1 VTTKGAVTGKI
12 NRLREQKMR
21 AELAEDLARAK
32 ATTLRATGVPWT
44 GWDALTPE
52 DDWRR
57 QPAPAF

>member
-1 VTTKGAVTGKI
+1 MSSATRPKA
-12 NRLREQKMR
+12 RQ
-21 AELAEDLARAK
+21 ALAEDLARAK
-32 ATTLRATGVPWT
+32 ATTLCATGLPLT